1 MNESDLLGRLG
12 GSDSRCVR
20 VAPADLV
27 ALRRGTELALLALGG
42 GFEGAAA
49 AHFLENAFAIELG
62 FKPLESPIDGFVF
75 FQIHSTHASF
85 VGWLYGPYLLGGG
98 FFSGSVRHVK
108 SDRSRKLEKC
118 VIASSRHRG

>member
-1 MNESDLLGRLG
+1 MSESDLLGRLG

-62 FKPLESPIDGFVF
+62 FKPLESPIDGFAF

-85 VGWLYGPYLLGGG
+85 VGCLVWPVFG
-98 FFSGSVRHVK
+98 
-108 SDRSRKLEKC
+108 
-118 VIASSRHRG
+118 RGRVF